1 MQTRCLKIAEHLKK
15 GFQKENAFSDKTL
28 NRVLY
33 IYIQMARR
41 ELSLQEIEPQQ
52 LQRVI
57 KKLFR
62 NRRGKEPRLATAL
75 GGREGG
81 HRSTNR
87 NKR

>member
-1 MQTRCLKIAEHLKK
+1 MHSQIKLSIECC
-15 GFQKENAFSDKTL
+15 
-28 NRVLY
+28 

-57 KKLFR
+57 KKVFR

-81 HRSTNR
+81 HRGTSG